1 MSISTADVLDFL
13 VSRGGTPS
21 NLGAQLERLRDGTT
35 GIQDPFR
42 SRDEIESNMIRMANL
57 IRCIDEFEARPVLS
71 PRGEKTKDLNKY
83 ARRDEGSIA
92 LGVLRAYH
100 EWASSSPERGLVE
113 IYRFLAKIAPNG
125 VPAPPKDSHDLLQD
139 FRESKAKRCRFLAA
153 EMYAD
158 ALLAM
163 QYHIRVYNDRN
174 KDETS
179 QSP

>member
-1 MSISTADVLDFL
+1 MITTADILDFL

-35 GIQDPFR
+35 GIQDPF
-42 SRDEIESNMIRMANL
+42 SARDNIETNMIRMANL
-57 IRCIDEFEARPVLS
+57 IRCLDEFEARPVLN
-71 PRGEKTKDLNKY
+71 PRGDKTKDLNKF
-83 ARRDEGSIA
+83 ARRDEGAIA

-100 EWASSSPERGLVE
+100 EWSSSSPERGLVE

-125 VPAPPKDSHDLLQD
+125 VPAPPKDSLDLLQD
-139 FRESKAKRCRFLAA
+139 FRESKAKRCRYLAA

-163 QYHIRVYNDRN
+163 QFHIRTWNEKNKND
-174 KDETS
+174 D
-179 QSP
+179 